1 MTVCFELSNSGED
14 IEIFVYHPEF
24 DLELLKRFRVILGVL
39 SIYQFK
45 ARILPFQKYT
55 RETAELFVKRYNWYY
70 MPTSLH
76 EILLHAHKVMD
87 ILDLPIGMYSEE
99 AQEARNKEV
108 KKFRESHSRK
118 TSR

>member
-1 MTVCFELSNSGED
+1 M
-14 IEIFVYHPEF
+14 
-24 DLELLKRFRVILGVL
+24 ILGVL
-39 SIYQFK
+39 SVYHFK
-45 ARILPFQKYT
+45 ARIEPFRIYT

-76 EILLHAHKVMD
+76 EILLHGHQVMD

-108 KKFRESHSRK
+108 KRFREEHSRK